1 MFDFFTDLSESTQ
14 VIIAIVIIGV
24 LYFLM
29 QANNK
34 RNKDKRY
41 NRKGRN
47 FRDNYYRR
55 KEEDNQ

>member
-1 MFDFFTDLSESTQ
+1 MDFLSNLSETTQ
-14 VIIAIVIIGV
+14 AILAVVIIGV
-24 LYFLM
+24 LYFVM

-47 FRDNYYRR
+47 FRENYRRR
-55 KEEDNQ
+55 KEGK